1 MCKRSL
7 KKLLTTE
14 RLHGIMNYK
23 QERERQVII
32 MDYNINITTVEM
44 NMVKI
49 SSEDGATR
57 FYSLDDWTI
66 GAAVENYIE
75 DELME

>member
-1 MCKRSL
+1 
-7 KKLLTTE
+7 
-14 RLHGIMNYK
+14 
-23 QERERQVII
+23 

-49 SSEDGATR
+49 SSGDGATR
-57 FYSLDDWTI
+57 FYSLDNWTI